1 MTNLVALA
9 VLSLATPLVK
19 FDADTLAQSVYDTA
33 FNEAVRLD
41 RAQDAAWTACATP
54 AALAA
59 RQAEV
64 RAKTIDALGG
74 FPEKTPLNAQVT
86 GRVQKEGY
94 TIVPVSR
101 LLLSGDTWIDHTGRQ
116 HASA

>member
-1 MTNLVALA
+1 MTNLMALVA
-9 VLSLATPLVK
+9 LSLATPLAR
-19 FDADTLAQSVYDTA
+19 FDNDVLAQSVYDTA

-41 RAQDAAWTACATP
+41 RAQDAAWTACTTP

-64 RAKTIDALGG
+64 RAKMIAALGG

-86 GRVQKEGY
+86 GRVQIGRASCRER
-94 TIVPVSR
+94 VSVVV
-101 LLLSGDTWIDHTGRQ
+101 
-116 HASA
+116 

>member
-64 RAKTIDALGG
+64 RAKTIAALGG
-74 FPEKTPLNAQVT
+74 FPEKTPQPRKSL
-86 GRVQKEGY
+86 R
-94 TIVPVSR
+94 PRSR
-101 LLLSGDTWIDHTGRQ
+101 RIRPTQS
-116 HASA
+116 